1 MEPVRNWIFNI
12 AEHFSFLTQGYQDI
26 DPSKRTENVFLH
38 RKARLGLLQAKEL
51 TGYTVDKSAAPD
63 QQQPPWEP

>member
-1 MEPVRNWIFNI
+1 M
-12 AEHFSFLTQGYQDI
+12 
-26 DPSKRTENVFLH
+26 DPIKRTENMFLH

>member
-1 MEPVRNWIFNI
+1 M
-12 AEHFSFLTQGYQDI
+12 FLQG
-26 DPSKRTENVFLH
+26 
-38 RKARLGLLQAKEL
+38 KAMLGLQAKEL